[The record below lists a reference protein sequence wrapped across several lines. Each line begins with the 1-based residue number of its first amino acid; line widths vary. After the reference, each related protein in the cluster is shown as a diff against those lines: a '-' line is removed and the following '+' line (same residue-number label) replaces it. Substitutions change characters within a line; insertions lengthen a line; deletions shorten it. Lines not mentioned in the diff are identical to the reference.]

1 METEQYLWHSME
13 VGQDIVP
20 TVASHV
26 AAGRALVG
34 IGAGA
39 ASLYVPRYV
48 SEVSPVAVRGALATG
63 NQVCLMPSCCPSHLD
78 ANGLP

>member
-1 METEQYLWHSME
+1 MSCTAWGLQMHYAYTCISY
-13 VGQDIVP
+13 
-20 TVASHV
+20 

-63 NQVCLMPSCCPSHLD
+63 NQVPLVFLLSQSLRC
-78 ANGLP
+78 